1 MRKEK
6 SLDVDSIWAL
16 KIYYLI
22 ERGVTMI
29 ELLKE
34 FKKVEG
40 NKGTKRPDF
49 FYQFGCFKI
58 KKLALTKE
66 NLKKVN
72 GGTDK
77 QGREIEPRNTWF
89 YLIDTRKVLANNRV
103 SGVFWENENIFLFDT
118 YSGKNL
124 NDYKLGFY
132 KGTISSDKIKI
143 QEITKQEF
151 EEIKEYNLKELA

>member
-1 MRKEK
+1 MKILGFRA
-6 SLDVDSIWAL
+6 SYYHSYL
-16 KIYYLI
+16 KKI
-22 ERGVTMI
+22 
-29 ELLKE
+29 LKE
-34 FKKVEG
+34 VLKNDWIRKRIQEV
-40 NKGTKRPDF
+40 GTKRPDF

-89 YLIDTRKVLANNRV
+89 YLIDTRKELTNNRV
-103 SGVFWENENIFLFDT
+103 SGVFWENENIFFFDT